1 VKARHVAFK
10 VFKLRMI
17 TSMSSP
23 PSLKKGDTIG
33 LLAPARKIS
42 EQELN
47 KAIAI
52 IEKRGYKVVKG
63 KYLFASENQFAGSD
77 ELRAADMQ
85 RMLENPKV
93 KAVFAVRGGYGSI
106 HIVDKIDFW
115 PLLKSPKWLV
125 GYSDFTV
132 FHNHLINIGI
142 QSLHATMPLNFADN
156 TVEALDSLFETL
168 EGKKPHY
175 RFVSHPLNR
184 KGKASG
190 MLVGGNLSVLYSLM
204 GSCSFP
210 DTTGKILFLEDLDE
224 YLYHIDRMM
233 MALKRAGM
241 LKNLAGLVVGGMTKM
256 NDNTIPFGKTAEEII
271 CESVEEY
278 GFPVAFGFPAGHQP
292 DNRTLIM
299 GAEVN
304 MEVKASNSRIEFS

>member
-1 VKARHVAFK
+1 
-10 VFKLRMI
+10 MI
-17 TSMSSP
+17 TSISSP
-23 PSLKKGDTIG
+23 PSLKKGNAIG
-33 LLAPARKIS
+33 LVAPARKIS

-52 IEKRGYKVVKG
+52 IVKRGYKVVKG

-85 RMLENPKV
+85 RMLENPEI
-93 KAVFAVRGGYGSI
+93 KALFAVRGGYGSVRI
-106 HIVDKIDFW
+106 MDRIDFR
-115 PLLKSPKWLV
+115 PLLKNPKWLV

-132 FHNHLINIGI
+132 FHNQLINIGI

-156 TVEALDSLFETL
+156 TPEALNSLFGTL
-168 EGKKPHY
+168 EGEKPHY
-175 RFVSHPLNR
+175 QFASYPLNR
-184 KGKASG
+184 KGKMGG

-210 DTTGKILFLEDLDE
+210 ITAGKILFLEDLDE

-233 MALKRAGM
+233 MALKRAGI
-241 LKNLAGLVVGGMTKM
+241 LKNLAGLVVGGMIKM
-256 NDNTIPFGKTAEEII
+256 NDNSIPFGKTAEEII
-271 CESVEEY
+271 RESVEEY

-299 GAEVN
+299 GAEAYL
-304 MEVKASNSRIEFS
+304 EVTESDSALVFNKELHQQF

>member
-1 VKARHVAFK
+1 
-10 VFKLRMI
+10 MI
-17 TSMSSP
+17 TSMITP
-23 PSLKKGDTIG
+23 PFLKKGDAIG
-33 LLAPARKIS
+33 LVAPARKIS

-85 RMLENPKV
+85 RMLENQEV
-93 KAVFAVRGGYGSI
+93 KAIFAVRGGYGSVRI
-106 HIVDKIDFW
+106 MDRIDFR
-115 PLLKSPKWLV
+115 PLLKKPKWLA

-132 FHNHLINIGI
+132 FHNQLINIGI

-156 TVEALDSLFETL
+156 TTEALDSLFETL
-168 EGKKPHY
+168 GGKKPHY

-184 KGKASG
+184 KAKASG

-204 GSCSFP
+204 GSRSFP

-233 MALKRAGM
+233 MALKRAGI
-241 LKNLAGLVVGGMTKM
+241 LKNLAGLIVGGMTKM

-271 CESVEEY
+271 HENIEEY
-278 GFPVAFGFPAGHQP
+278 GFPVAFGFTAGHQP

-299 GAEVN
+299 GAEAYL
-304 MEVKASNSRIEFS
+304 EVTENDSALFFNK